1 MRNAACEH
9 MTLDEQIS
17 FCEEKSKNIKLK
29 ELLKIAKSVDEAK
42 SKGCNEISTAL
53 YYDGFNDGY
62 SKALDSLLNSLPDC
76 DYVGIEHLVC
86 LVERLNRGEENE
98 SSN

>member
-1 MRNAACEH
+1 MDRLTERA
-9 MTLDEQIS
+9 
-17 FCEEKSKNIKLK
+17 
-29 ELLKIAKSVDEAK
+29 EAK

-76 DYVGIEHLVC
+76 DYVGIEYLVC
-86 LVERLNRGEENE
+86 LVERLNRGGENE